1 MGRVWIYSLGWLVL
15 GLCVA
20 FALPWRAEGL
30 ETMLRGQVEQKLAA
44 QGLGD
49 FEVRMD
55 GQATTLAYREDGFA
69 QTAASGEHARD
80 RMLRA
85 VALAR
90 SVTGGLPE
98 STLYGSVLMGPVTRV
113 RIDEGSVDLMQARL
127 DSVSTQTMV
136 TEQVLQAAE
145 DCTSRV
151 TAAVA
156 DRRLQ
161 FVSGSAELT
170 GDSQTILTDIYNT
183 IQTCPQNL
191 VLSVEGYTDNVG
203 QDNDN
208 LKLSTT
214 RAEAAAFALID
225 LGMAQASVSSRGYGA
240 QNPIADNTTPDGR
253 ARNRRVDFVLH
264 PRDQPE
270 GP

>member
-1 MGRVWIYSLGWLVL
+1 MAL
-15 GLCVA
+15 
-20 FALPWRAEGL
+20 ALPRRAEGL
-30 ETMLRGQVEQKLAA
+30 ETMLRSQVEQRLAA
-44 QGLGD
+44 QGLGG

-55 GQATTLAYREDGFA
+55 GQATTLAYRDDGFG
-69 QTAASGEHARD
+69 QTAASGESARD

-85 VALAR
+85 VAVAR
-90 SVTGGLPE
+90 GVTGGLPE
-98 STLYGSVLMGPVTRV
+98 SQIYGSLLMGPVTRV
-113 RIDEGSVDLMQARL
+113 RMDEGSVDLMQARL
-127 DSVSTQTMV
+127 DGAATQTAV

-145 DCTSRV
+145 DCTDRV

-161 FVSGSAELT
+161 FISGSAELT
-170 GDSQTILTDIYNT
+170 GDSQAILIDIYNT

-191 VLSVEGYTDNVG
+191 ALSVEGYTDNVG

-208 LKLSTT
+208 MKLSTA

-225 LGMAQASVSSRGYGA
+225 LGLAQASVSSRGYGA
-240 QNPIADNTTPDGR
+240 QNPIADNTSEDGR
-253 ARNRRVDFVLH
+253 ARNRRVDFILR
-264 PRDQPE
+264 PRDEPE